1 MYEYRC
7 CKICL
12 YTLCIQVHRFSS
24 SIWWAFLLYQL
35 AGHQPNRYL
44 PVAFGTSTVNCQPW
58 HGCFWWVKNDSPF
71 LWRVSMLLGYLAP
84 ACWFL
89 AAAACFSCLKFQRPP
104 RHLIQHDEG
113 KVKVDYFQTV
123 RHESDLSTN
132 DSFGCKTAGLDQGE
146 FQVSS
151 DRNSSMSCFNGINVY
166 SVNVSFNSCSFSWSF
181 ATCPVFFLSHGWGRY
196 CRHVAWI

>member
-1 MYEYRC
+1 
-7 CKICL
+7 
-12 YTLCIQVHRFSS
+12 
-24 SIWWAFLLYQL
+24 
-35 AGHQPNRYL
+35 
-44 PVAFGTSTVNCQPW
+44 
-58 HGCFWWVKNDSPF
+58 
-71 LWRVSMLLGYLAP
+71 MLLGYLAP

-113 KVKVDYFQTV
+113 KVQVDYFQTV

-181 ATCPVFFLSHGWGRY
+181 ATCPALEPPNWQLHSLHPYNHIHLSQSNYARPT
-196 CRHVAWI
+196 A